1 MSEELFPPHIHA
13 SETRP
18 HGPWIGKLLHT
29 FLKQLFWKPPI
40 IDHFQNWS
48 LFWSIHFLYSLW
60 DRLHCH
66 YHAAVAEV
74 SICWCWTTPAPA
86 FCAPHM
92 PEPEYRDGK
101 GMLGWHHGGTTLLS
115 CVWGVH
121 PPMDS
126 LGYFKPWLSYWRP
139 RAKAVCHMS
148 VLSGMGILP
157 VLLNPLQNILPSPG
171 LRPGTRISF
180 LASLHSEELFHLP
193 SFPPRNVLIFLTF
206 LSASLPKIRLLLSLS
221 LTSSTVLY
229 FSISCIIFFFL
240 LFLLCDLFLEKKVS
254 CSECLLMLE
263 KEIGQSTNWTHSCLL
278 YCSLFR
284 NGQLF
289 VLQPNL
295 QIFSKA
301 LPLFAFRCGQISPGS
316 ACGIWFCS
324 WLRRGKAGCT
334 WAQALPSSSFLQF

>member
-193 SFPPRNVLIFLTF
+193 SFPPRNVLILLTF

-229 FSISCIIFFFL
+229 FSISCIFFSSFPSLWFISGKKCVLQWMFTNTGKGDRTKYKLDSFL
-240 LFLLCDLFLEKKVS
+240 PSLLLTFQEWSVICPSAKPTNLFQGLTSV
-254 CSECLLMLE
+254 CLLMWSN
-263 KEIGQSTNWTHSCLL
+263 QSGVCMWHLV
-278 YCSLFR
+278 LFLASE
-284 NGQLF
+284 G
-289 VLQPNL
+289 
-295 QIFSKA
+295 
-301 LPLFAFRCGQISPGS
+301 
-316 ACGIWFCS
+316 
-324 WLRRGKAGCT
+324 
-334 WAQALPSSSFLQF
+334 